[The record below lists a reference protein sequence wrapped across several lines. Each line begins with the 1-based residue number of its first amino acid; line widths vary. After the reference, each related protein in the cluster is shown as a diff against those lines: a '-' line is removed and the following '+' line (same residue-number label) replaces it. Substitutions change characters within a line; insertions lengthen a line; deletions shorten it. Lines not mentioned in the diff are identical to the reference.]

1 MFVVAKGA
9 KTFQVGH
16 FHVKLTGVHN
26 KLIDN
31 YMRKK
36 TVQNYL
42 LDIIMI
48 IHKKTMTLGKY
59 TVSGVYRA

>member
-31 YMRKK
+31 YMRKNSPK
-36 TVQNYL
+36 LLIRYNY
-42 LDIIMI
+42 D
-48 IHKKTMTLGKY
+48 Y
-59 TVSGVYRA
+59 T